1 MRRSASESNCW
12 VDPPWGT
19 QVPPPHSWL
28 KLATGMVVGPVNVEL
43 AGFAKSA
50 CSLNNCKEAPLPPM
64 ATKKF
69 GSPEGGGFVPSRSE
83 GSSVLAAVVASKQ
96 TICKGCPFSMAVRL
110 NAQARGVPLPKIF
123 AVK

>member
-1 MRRSASESNCW
+1 GCPSGG
-12 VDPPWGT
+12 DK
-19 QVPPPHSWL
+19 VPPPPRRL
-28 KLATGMVVGPVNVEL
+28 KTATGMVVGPVKVEL

-50 CSLNNCKEAPLPPM
+50 CRLNNCKKAPLPPM
-64 ATKKF
+64 ATNKF
-69 GSPEGGGFVPSRSE
+69 GPPEGGGFVPSRSE